1 MTQLGAVANDAT
13 QVVASQA
20 SNFAAA
26 ASTGGGN
33 NGVPINVAQV
43 LTTIT
48 KLKSAMELVVDV
60 IGELETCIKTAANK
74 NQFLT
79 DSAFHPNGS
88 TTTPNAATAAHA
100 AAPTGS
106 SAAPSASGKVDPL
119 WSQPPALACDSL
131 LAQPPAAGMTA
142 AQ

>member
-60 IGELETCIKTAANK
+60 IGELE
-74 NQFLT
+74 
-79 DSAFHPNGS
+79 
-88 TTTPNAATAAHA
+88 
-100 AAPTGS
+100 
-106 SAAPSASGKVDPL
+106 
-119 WSQPPALACDSL
+119 PALKRPPTRTNSSPIVPSTRMVQRPHPTPQLPLMPPHQQAHQQPRRHLGKWIPFGVSL
-131 LAQPPAAGMTA
+131 RLS
-142 AQ
+142 